1 MAQLVDN
8 KFISRE
14 KFRQYVQQQL
24 MPEFA
29 AVEIE
34 RKRRIKHW
42 SINGFI
48 IESVIL
54 GLIWIS
60 YETFFMFL
68 FGILLWCALVV
79 PMLTVLCIFVLYPY
93 ENKKKYV
100 PKMFNE
106 LGLKTKQDVITR
118 MFVRKSLLLD
128 SLDYYDFIMDDAFSG
143 TYCGTA
149 FSVQE
154 AFIRWNRPFLNLSL
168 PVTQNFNNLQSLQLG
183 QTVNKMMPY
192 HPQGVN
198 NTFKGL
204 YIAVALD
211 KPFKKRAMVYNTIS
225 VFHKMRKGF
234 VPVEIEDAE
243 FMAAHQ
249 ILAQD
254 QVEVRYILTP
264 AFIERLKEMRKA
276 FFAWR
281 LDVAFFDHYAF
292 FQVHTDKN
300 MFELFSIIRKANDIN
315 TYMKFYDEIKAICEM
330 IRVLKID
337 NQKQEAALSQER
349 REKKEQREKKRKA
362 RKMAEAISHPQNPAE
377 KERPF
382 NEEGGQSPDSPKAD
396 DDEEELLNT
405 VL

>member
-1 MAQLVDN
+1 MAQLAD
-8 KFISRE
+8 KSFISRE
-14 KFRQYVQQQL
+14 KFYQYVQQQL

-48 IESVIL
+48 TESVIL

-60 YETFFMFL
+60 YGTFIMPL
-68 FGILLWCALVV
+68 HGILWWCALVV
-79 PMLTVLCIFVLYPY
+79 PIFTVLALFLLYSC

-118 MFVRKSLLLD
+118 MFIRKSLLLD
-128 SLDYYDFIMDDAFSG
+128 SLDYNYFHLADAFSG

-154 AFIRWNRPFLNLSL
+154 AFIIWDRFNLSL
-168 PVTQNFNNLQSLQLG
+168 PAAQSFNNLQSLQLG
-183 QTVNKMMPY
+183 QIVNKMMPY

-225 VFHKMRKGF
+225 VLHKMHKGF
-234 VPVEIEDAE
+234 APVEIEDVE
-243 FMAAHQ
+243 FMATHQ

-264 AFIERLKEMRKA
+264 TFIERLKEMRKA

-281 LDVAFFDHYAF
+281 VDVAFFDHYAF

-300 MFELFSIIRKANDIN
+300 MFEPFSITRKANDIN

-362 RKMAEAISHPQNPAE
+362 RKMAEAISHPRNPAE
-377 KERPF
+377 KEMPF
-382 NEEGGQSPDSPKAD
+382 NEEGGQSSDSSKAD

-405 VL
+405 IL